1 LKSLNTN
8 VDLNSEKKYQDIYN
22 SLDQSFIVDI
32 TDGRG
37 DIVYANNQFCKVSK
51 YSNEEL
57 IGQNH
62 RILKSG
68 HHTNNFYKKMWNCI
82 SSGKIWRG
90 EIKNR
95 AKDGSIFWVDT
106 TIIPFRNE
114 NEKPYQYVVIRYDI
128 TDKKALQQKI
138 QNSNAAL
145 ENALIERKLHSQF
158 VSNLAHDLRTP
169 LTTATISAQLIERNI
184 NNPDKITH
192 LLKKI
197 IPNLKRVGEMIT
209 DFLDTSNIEAE
220 KKVPLEFR
228 NCDMKEILEESH
240 ENLATIYGNRF
251 LVNCHGETTGFW
263 NPEGIAR
270 IIENL
275 GSNAVKYGSP
285 DAFVDISI
293 NGSLDQIELTVHNRG
308 LPLSSTEMDNIFHL
322 NYRTKAAA
330 LSGKKGW
337 GIGLNL
343 VRELTESHGGLV
355 TVESGVEIDGTT
367 FKVILPRDSRL
378 TLNT

>member
-169 LTTATISAQLIERNI
+169 LTT
-184 NNPDKITH
+184 
-192 LLKKI
+192 
-197 IPNLKRVGEMIT
+197 V
-209 DFLDTSNIEAE
+209 
-220 KKVPLEFR
+220 
-228 NCDMKEILEESH
+228 
-240 ENLATIYGNRF
+240 
-251 LVNCHGETTGFW
+251 
-263 NPEGIAR
+263 
-270 IIENL
+270 
-275 GSNAVKYGSP
+275 
-285 DAFVDISI
+285 
-293 NGSLDQIELTVHNRG
+293 
-308 LPLSSTEMDNIFHL
+308 SSDN
-322 NYRTKAAA
+322 
-330 LSGKKGW
+330 
-337 GIGLNL
+337 
-343 VRELTESHGGLV
+343 
-355 TVESGVEIDGTT
+355 
-367 FKVILPRDSRL
+367 
-378 TLNT
+378 